1 MVRDCLILITSTF
14 SYVVVVPKRHCLFL
28 SIIIININK
37 NFVESNNLLSLWYI
51 KTNTMKLKQLFLAV
65 TITLFAIS
73 CTKQDTFTPQPNVV
87 KTEATTTLASS
98 SVGTTSEPNL
108 KAYIFVE
115 PHSKF
120 TMVANYLNTVTQ
132 SLNKTRFLGFFVG
145 PGASVQYNLLYYI
158 DMPHWYDGRLP
169 SVIEAEIPQVSGGT
183 DSFGNT
189 KTAYNFTTV
198 KIPKNTVS
206 GFGWINILIPV
217 SAMSNDTKR
226 QKTIYTYEKI
236 GNTLVTNG
244 TVQGRSYNMNSVM
257 YSYTFNYQG
266 NRIPKGVYR
275 LYTTYPDPG
284 NRANLN
290 STKDYYL
297 RGNGN

>member
-1 MVRDCLILITSTF
+1 VYEPVKQTS
-14 SYVVVVPKRHCLFL
+14 
-28 SIIIININK
+28 I
-37 NFVESNNLLSLWYI
+37 ESTQGQDLR
-51 KTNTMKLKQLFLAV
+51 TMSTSPTV
-65 TITLFAIS
+65 ST
-73 CTKQDTFTPQPNVV
+73 
-87 KTEATTTLASS
+87 
-98 SVGTTSEPNL
+98 VGP

-115 PHSKF
+115 PQTKTGMIVNH
-120 TMVANYLNTVTQ
+120 
-132 SLNKTRFLGFFVG
+132 LNKLTRNPQSSGSRFYAFFNATG
-145 PGASVQYNLLYYI
+145 INSNNFNDLINYF

-183 DSFGNT
+183 DSHGNT

-206 GFGWINILIPV
+206 GLGWINILIPV

-244 TVQGRSYNMNSVM
+244 TVKGRSYNMNSVM

-290 STKDYYL
+290 TTKDYYL

>member
-1 MVRDCLILITSTF
+1 
-14 SYVVVVPKRHCLFL
+14 
-28 SIIIININK
+28 
-37 NFVESNNLLSLWYI
+37 
-51 KTNTMKLKQLFLAV
+51 MKLKQFILAV
-65 TITLFAIS
+65 TVTVLSIS
-73 CTKQDTFTPQPNVV
+73 CTKQDIIID
-87 KTEATTTLASS
+87 KKETLTQVNAVS
-98 SVGTTSEPNL
+98 SVVQTSTPETNN

-115 PHSKF
+115 PHTKYV
-120 TMVANYLNTVTQ
+120 MVANYLNTVTQ
-132 SLNKTRFLGFFVG
+132 SPSYKTRFLGFFIG
-145 PGASVQYNLLYYI
+145 PGASVQHNLLYYI

-169 SVIEAEIPQVSGGT
+169 SVIEAEIPQVSGGI

-206 GFGWINILIPV
+206 GLGWINILIPV

-244 TVQGRSYNMNSVM
+244 TVQGRSYTMNSVM

>member
-1 MVRDCLILITSTF
+1 
-14 SYVVVVPKRHCLFL
+14 
-28 SIIIININK
+28 
-37 NFVESNNLLSLWYI
+37 
-51 KTNTMKLKQLFLAV
+51 MKLKQIFLAV
-65 TITLFAIS
+65 SITLLAIS
-73 CTKQDTFTPQPNVV
+73 CTKQDAFTPQPNDV
-87 KTEATTTLASS
+87 KSESTTTLATS
-98 SVGTTSEPNL
+98 SVGSTTSESNF

-115 PHSKF
+115 PHTKYV
-120 TMVANYLNTVTQ
+120 MVANYLKTVTQ
-132 SLNKTRFLGFFVG
+132 TVNKTRFLGFFVG
-145 PGASVQYNLLYYI
+145 PGVSVQHNLLYYI

-183 DSFGNT
+183 DSHGNT

-206 GFGWINILIPV
+206 GLGWINILIPV

-244 TVQGRSYNMNSVM
+244 TVKGRSYNMNSVM

-290 STKDYYL
+290 TTKDYYL

>member
-1 MVRDCLILITSTF
+1 
-14 SYVVVVPKRHCLFL
+14 
-28 SIIIININK
+28 
-37 NFVESNNLLSLWYI
+37 
-51 KTNTMKLKQLFLAV
+51 
-65 TITLFAIS
+65 
-73 CTKQDTFTPQPNVV
+73 
-87 KTEATTTLASS
+87 
-98 SVGTTSEPNL
+98 
-108 KAYIFVE
+108 
-115 PHSKF
+115 
-120 TMVANYLNTVTQ
+120 MVANYLNTVTQ

-290 STKDYYL
+290 TTNDYFL

>member
-1 MVRDCLILITSTF
+1 
-14 SYVVVVPKRHCLFL
+14 
-28 SIIIININK
+28 
-37 NFVESNNLLSLWYI
+37 
-51 KTNTMKLKQLFLAV
+51 MKLKQLFLAIFATSV
-65 TITLFAIS
+65 LFVS
-73 CTKQDTFTPQPNVV
+73 CTKDDPIKPISTVTTESLTMKSMSTTPTV
-87 KTEATTTLASS
+87 
-98 SVGTTSEPNL
+98 SVTVN

-115 PHSKF
+115 PYTKYV
-120 TMVANYLNTVTQ
+120 MVANYLNTVTQ
-132 SLNKTRFLGFFVG
+132 SPSYKTRFLGFFVG
-145 PGASVQYNLLYYI
+145 PGAAVQHNLLYYI
-158 DMPHWYDGRLP
+158 DIPHWYDGRLP
-169 SVIEAEIPQVSGGT
+169 SVIQAEIPQVSGGV
-183 DSFGNT
+183 DSCGNP
-189 KTAYNFTTV
+189 KVAYNFTTV

-226 QKTIYTYEKI
+226 QKTIYAYEKI

-266 NRIPKGVYR
+266 NRIPKGLYR

-290 STKDYYL
+290 TTKDYYL

>member
-1 MVRDCLILITSTF
+1 
-14 SYVVVVPKRHCLFL
+14 
-28 SIIIININK
+28 
-37 NFVESNNLLSLWYI
+37 
-51 KTNTMKLKQLFLAV
+51 MKLKQFILAV
-65 TITLFAIS
+65 MVTVLAIS
-73 CTKQDTFTPQPNVV
+73 CTKQDIVVDKKETLTQVNATASVASTSTPETN
-87 KTEATTTLASS
+87 
-98 SVGTTSEPNL
+98 N

-115 PHSKF
+115 PYTKYV
-120 TMVANYLNTVTQ
+120 MVANYLKTVPQ

-145 PGASVQYNLLYYI
+145 PGASVQHNLLYYI

-169 SVIEAEIPQVSGGT
+169 SVIEAEIPQVNGGT
-183 DSFGNT
+183 DSFGNP
-189 KTAYNFTTV
+189 KRAYNFTTV